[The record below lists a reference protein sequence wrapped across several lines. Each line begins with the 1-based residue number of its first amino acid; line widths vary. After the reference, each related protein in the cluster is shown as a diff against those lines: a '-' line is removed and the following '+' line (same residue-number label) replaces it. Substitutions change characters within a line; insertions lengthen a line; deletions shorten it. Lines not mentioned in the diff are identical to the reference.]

1 MKLALKSESGIVLLG
16 SDILRHESKS
26 VLGKKVY
33 KPVTDLTPRSAM
45 SEWCLAIWLSKG
57 LWKSGKKKN
66 EIRKEIGKGVCE
78 RNDLVRNT
86 RRRIDFVIRAIL
98 GHFRFVAGTVL
109 HWVAMSLGV

>member
-1 MKLALKSESGIVLLG
+1 M
-16 SDILRHESKS
+16 
-26 VLGKKVY
+26 
-33 KPVTDLTPRSAM
+33 
-45 SEWCLAIWLSKG
+45 
-57 LWKSGKKKN
+57 KKN

-109 HWVAMSLGV
+109 H